1 MPCSATARPRRA
13 TCSPCWG
20 SDVTEAPTRV
30 ALTSDDV
37 VDIQR
42 RSVGV
47 LSAAQVLSGIAVA
60 GTVAAGALIAAG
72 ISGTEAAAGFA
83 QTSGVVGA
91 AIAALPLARLTISG
105 GRRRA
110 LVSGYSVGALG
121 AIVVVTGAGTRTLAL
136 VYLGC
141 LLLGTASAASYQARY
156 AAADLAPA
164 DRRGR
169 ALSIVVWASTVG
181 AVLGP
186 NLLEVSGRLAVP
198 LGLPQLAG
206 PYLVATLCLG
216 IAVAILF
223 VLLRPDPYLV
233 ARRIAAAAGDTSAR
247 VKGRLRDGLAHVR
260 RHRRAQL
267 GIASVALGHAVMVMV
282 MVMTPVHMAHVD
294 VTLQLIGLVVSVH
307 VFGMYALSP
316 VVGWCA
322 DRVGR
327 LPVMFAGVALL
338 ATACVLAARAP
349 ADDVVALG
357 IALFLLG
364 LGWSCTLIAG
374 STLLVEDVD
383 PGDRPA
389 VQGASD
395 LTMNVAGAVGG
406 AIAGLIV
413 AEWSYPSLCVVAL
426 VPVTALLLLG
436 LVLGRH
442 ARTRNA

>member
-1 MPCSATARPRRA
+1 VTQAREAVAAT
-13 TCSPCWG
+13 G
-20 SDVTEAPTRV
+20 IDVRSV
-30 ALTSDDV
+30 
-37 VDIQR
+37 QR

-47 LSAAQVLSGIAVA
+47 LATAQVLSGIAVA

-72 ISGTEAAAGFA
+72 VSGTEAAAGFA

-110 LVSGYSVGALG
+110 LVAGYGVGAVGAVVVVLG
-121 AIVVVTGAGTRTLAL
+121 AATRTLEL

-141 LLLGTASAASYQARY
+141 LLLGSASAASYQARY

-164 DRRGR
+164 DRRGQ
-169 ALSIVVWASTVG
+169 ALSVVVWASTVG

-186 NLLEVSGRLAVP
+186 NLLQVSGDLATP

-206 PYLVATLCLG
+206 PYLVATVCLLL
-216 IAVAILF
+216 AVAILF
-223 VLLRPDPYLV
+223 LRLRPDPYLV
-233 ARRIAAAAGDTSAR
+233 ARRLAAAAGDASSRT
-247 VKGRLRDGLAHVR
+247 KGRLRDGIAHVR

-267 GIASVALGHAVMVMV
+267 GIASVALGHTVMVMV
-282 MVMTPVHMAHVD
+282 MVMTPVHMHHVD

-322 DRVGR
+322 DHVGR
-327 LPVMFAGVALL
+327 LPVMLTGVGLL

-349 ADDVVALG
+349 ADDVLALG
-357 IALFLLG
+357 VALFLLG

-406 AIAGLIV
+406 AVAGVIV
-413 AEWSYPSLCVVAL
+413 AVSSYAALCAVAL
-426 VPVTALLLLG
+426 VPVTALLVLG
-436 LVLGRH
+436 LALGRH
-442 ARTRNA
+442 ARGRAAV

>member
-1 MPCSATARPRRA
+1 MAQAPEMQAPA
-13 TCSPCWG
+13 G
-20 SDVTEAPTRV
+20 VDVE
-30 ALTSDDV
+30 V
-37 VDIQR
+37 VQR
-42 RSVGV
+42 RTLGV
-47 LSAAQVLSGIAVA
+47 LSTAQVLSGVAVA

-72 ISGTEAAAGFA
+72 VSGTEAAAGFA

-110 LVSGYSVGALG
+110 LVVGYGVGALG
-121 AIVVVTGAGTRTLAL
+121 AVVVVTGAASRTLAL

-186 NLLEVSGRLAVP
+186 NLLQVSGYLATP

-206 PYLVATLCLG
+206 PYLLATLCLLL
-216 IAVAILF
+216 AVAVLF
-223 VLLRPDPYLV
+223 TLLRPDPYLV
-233 ARRIAAAAGDTSAR
+233 ARRMAAAAGDASSRTR
-247 VKGRLRDGLAHVR
+247 GRLRDGIAHVR
-260 RHRRAQL
+260 RHRGAQL
-267 GIASVALGHAVMVMV
+267 GVASVALGHAVMVMV
-282 MVMTPVHMAHVD
+282 MVMTPVHMSHVD

-316 VVGWCA
+316 VVGWSA
-322 DRVGR
+322 DRFGR
-327 LPVMFAGVALL
+327 LPVMFSGVALL
-338 ATACVLAARAP
+338 ALACVLAARAP
-349 ADDVVALG
+349 ADDVLALG
-357 IALFLLG
+357 VALFLLG

-406 AIAGLIV
+406 AVAGVIV
-413 AEWSYPSLCVVAL
+413 AVSSYAVLCGVAL
-426 VPVTALLLLG
+426 VPVAALLVLG
-436 LVLGRH
+436 LVLGGHVRR
-442 ARTRNA
+442 AAG

>member
-1 MPCSATARPRRA
+1 M
-13 TCSPCWG
+13 
-20 SDVTEAPTRV
+20 
-30 ALTSDDV
+30 
-37 VDIQR
+37 
-42 RSVGV
+42 
-47 LSAAQVLSGIAVA
+47 
-60 GTVAAGALIAAG
+60 
-72 ISGTEAAAGFA
+72 
-83 QTSGVVGA
+83 
-91 AIAALPLARLTISG
+91 TISG
-105 GRRRA
+105 GRRGA
-110 LVSGYSVGALG
+110 LVVGYSVGAVG
-121 AIVVVTGAGTRTLAL
+121 AVIVVVGATTRTLAL

-141 LLLGTASAASYQARY
+141 LLLGSASAASYQARY

-186 NLLEVSGRLAVP
+186 NLLQVSGNLAIP

-206 PYLVATLCLG
+206 PYLVATVCLAL
-216 IAVAILF
+216 AVAILF
-223 VLLRPDPYLV
+223 LLLRPDPYLV
-233 ARRIAAAAGDTSAR
+233 ARRLAAAAGDVSSRT
-247 VKGRLRDGLAHVR
+247 KGRLRDGIAHVR

-282 MVMTPVHMAHVD
+282 MVMTPVHMRHVD

-327 LPVMFAGVALL
+327 LPVMFTGIGLL

-349 ADDVVALG
+349 ADDVLALG
-357 IALFLLG
+357 VALFLLG
-364 LGWSCTLIAG
+364 LGWSCTLISG

-406 AIAGLIV
+406 AVAGVIV
-413 AEWSYPSLCVVAL
+413 AVSSYAVLCAVAL
-426 VPVTALLLLG
+426 VPVAALLVLALA
-436 LVLGRH
+436 LGRH
-442 ARTRNA
+442 ARSRAAA

>member
-1 MPCSATARPRRA
+1 MAA
-13 TCSPCWG
+13 SPE
-20 SDVTEAPTRV
+20 VQAP
-30 ALTSDDV
+30 AGIDV
-37 VDIQR
+37 VAVQR
-42 RSVGV
+42 RSLGV
-47 LSAAQVLSGIAVA
+47 LSTAQVLSGIAVA

-72 ISGTEAAAGFA
+72 VSGTEAAAGFA
-83 QTSGVVGA
+83 QTFGVVGA

-110 LVSGYSVGALG
+110 LVVGYSVGALG
-121 AIVVVTGAGTRTLAL
+121 AVVVVVGAATRTLAL

-141 LLLGTASAASYQARY
+141 LLVGSASASSYQARY

-186 NLLEVSGRLAVP
+186 NLLQVSGNLAIP
-198 LGLPQLAG
+198 LGLPQLSG
-206 PYLVATLCLG
+206 PYLLATVCLLL
-216 IAVAILF
+216 AVAVLF

-233 ARRIAAAAGDTSAR
+233 ARRMAAAAGDASSRTR
-247 VKGRLRDGLAHVR
+247 GRLRDGLEHVR
-260 RHRRAQL
+260 AHRRAQL

-282 MVMTPVHMAHVD
+282 MVMTPVHMSHVD

-327 LPVMFAGVALL
+327 LPVMFTGVGLL
-338 ATACVLAARAP
+338 ALACVLAARAP
-349 ADDVVALG
+349 ADDVLALG
-357 IALFLLG
+357 VALFLLG

-395 LTMNVAGAVGG
+395 LTMNVAGALGG
-406 AIAGLIV
+406 AIAGVIV
-413 AEWSYPSLCVVAL
+413 AMSSYAVLCGVAL
-426 VPVTALLLLG
+426 VPVAALLVLG
-436 LVLGRH
+436 LGLGRH
-442 ARTRNA
+442 ARSRAA

>member
-1 MPCSATARPRRA
+1 VAAAPELRA
-13 TCSPCWG
+13 PAG
-20 SDVTEAPTRV
+20 IDVAAV
-30 ALTSDDV
+30 
-37 VDIQR
+37 QR
-42 RSVGV
+42 RSLGV
-47 LSAAQVLSGIAVA
+47 LSTAQVLSGIAVA

-72 ISGTEAAAGFA
+72 VSGTEAAAGFA

-91 AIAALPLARLTISG
+91 AIAALPLARLTIAG

-110 LVSGYSVGALG
+110 LVVGYSVGAVG
-121 AIVVVTGAGTRTLAL
+121 AVVVVVGAATRTLAL

-141 LLLGTASAASYQARY
+141 LLVGTASASSYQARY

-186 NLLEVSGRLAVP
+186 NLLQVSGNLATP

-206 PYLVATLCLG
+206 PYLLAALCLVL
-216 IAVAILF
+216 AVAVLF
-223 VLLRPDPYLV
+223 LLLRPDPYLV
-233 ARRIAAAAGDTSAR
+233 ARRMAAAAGDASSRTR
-247 VKGRLRDGLAHVR
+247 GRLRDGLAHVR
-260 RHRRAQL
+260 AHRRAQL

-282 MVMTPVHMAHVD
+282 MVMTPVHMSHVD

-322 DRVGR
+322 DRLGR
-327 LPVMFAGVALL
+327 LPVMFTGVGLL
-338 ATACVLAARAP
+338 ALACVLAARAP
-349 ADDVVALG
+349 ADDVLALG
-357 IALFLLG
+357 VALFLLG

-406 AIAGLIV
+406 AAAGVIV
-413 AEWSYPSLCVVAL
+413 ATSSYAVLCGVAL
-426 VPVTALLLLG
+426 VPVAALLVLG

-442 ARTRNA
+442 ARSQPRAEPAQR

>member
-1 MPCSATARPRRA
+1 MAQAPEVAARPAIDVRA
-13 TCSPCWG
+13 
-20 SDVTEAPTRV
+20 V
-30 ALTSDDV
+30 
-37 VDIQR
+37 QR
-42 RSVGV
+42 RSVAV
-47 LSAAQVLSGIAVA
+47 LSAAQVLASIAVV

-72 ISGTEAAAGFA
+72 VSGTEAAAGFA
-83 QTSGVVGA
+83 QTCGVVGA
-91 AIAALPLARLTISG
+91 AIAALPLARLTLAG

-110 LVSGYSVGALG
+110 LVVGYSVGAVG
-121 AIVVVTGAGTRTLAL
+121 AVTVIVGSATRTLLL

-141 LLLGTASAASYQARY
+141 LLLGTASASSYQARY
-156 AAADLAPA
+156 GAADLAPA

-169 ALSIVVWASTVG
+169 ALSIVVWAATVG

-186 NLLEVSGRLAVP
+186 NLLQVSGDLAIP

-206 PYLVATLCLG
+206 PYLVATVCLLA
-216 IAVAILF
+216 AVAILF

-233 ARRIAAAAGDTSAR
+233 ARRIAAAAGDASAR
-247 VKGRLRDGLAHVR
+247 TRGRLRDGIAHVR

-282 MVMTPVHMAHVD
+282 MVMTPVHMSHVD

-316 VVGWCA
+316 VVGWAA
-322 DRVGR
+322 DRAGR
-327 LPVMFAGVALL
+327 LPVMFTGIGLL
-338 ATACVLAARAP
+338 TTACVLAARAP
-349 ADDVVALG
+349 ADDVLALG
-357 IALFLLG
+357 VALFLLG
-364 LGWSCTLIAG
+364 LGWSCTLISG

-406 AIAGLIV
+406 AVAGVIV
-413 AEWSYPSLCVVAL
+413 AVWSYAALCVVAL
-426 VPVTALLLLG
+426 VPVAVLLVLG
-436 LVLGRH
+436 LALGRH
-442 ARTRNA
+442 ATSRGTA